1 MVLILNLWVKIKKK
15 AAQALTEISTL
26 KVLSLIKSNE
36 LKSDQRGFSLLEITV
51 VLTIIAAI
59 FGLVGRGF
67 FDKKADTRKVLRDF
81 MIAGKDLRTRAKLNG
96 TTYRL
101 AFQLDKGAQA
111 WWVEK
116 SSQSSLIDRKKY
128 DEEREKAKQQFSKG
142 DADKK
147 PSDFQPDTSIFKK
160 KQTLPAGYAFKQIE
174 SGTQDLVITDG
185 LAYIHFFSQG
195 LVETS
200 AIQLEDNKKNIW
212 TIIFNPITGQTDMI
226 PEAKLLKDLAR

>member
-1 MVLILNLWVKIKKK
+1 M
-15 AAQALTEISTL
+15 
-26 KVLSLIKSNE
+26 KSN
-36 LKSDQRGFSLLEITV
+36 QRGFSLLEITV
-51 VLTIIAAI
+51 VLVIIAAL
-59 FGLVGRGF
+59 FGLISRGV

-101 AFQLDKGAQA
+101 AFQLDKNSQA

-128 DEEREKAKQQFSKG
+128 DEDREKAKQQFSNG
-142 DADKK
+142 EPEKK
-147 PSDFQPDTSIFKK
+147 ASDFQPDMSIFKK
-160 KQTLPAGYAFKQIE
+160 KQTLPPGYAFIQIE
-174 SGTQDLVITDG
+174 SGTQDLVMTDG
-185 LAYIHFFSQG
+185 LAYIHFFPQG

-200 AIQLEDNKKNIW
+200 AIQLQDNKKNIW

>member
-1 MVLILNLWVKIKKK
+1 MK
-15 AAQALTEISTL
+15 
-26 KVLSLIKSNE
+26 LSEK
-36 LKSDQRGFSLLEITV
+36 GFSLLEITV

-59 FGLVGRGF
+59 FGLVGKGF

-101 AFQLDKGAQA
+101 AFELDKGAQS

-116 SSQSSLIDRKKY
+116 SNHGSLIDRKKY
-128 DEEREKAKQQFSKG
+128 EEAREKAKQTFAKG
-142 DADKK
+142 EPEKK
-147 PSDFQPDTSIFKK
+147 TSEFQPDTSIFKK
-160 KQTLPAGYAFKQIE
+160 KQVLPPGYSFIHIE
-174 SGTQDLVITDG
+174 SGTQDLVVTDG

-212 TIIFNPITGQTDMI
+212 TIIYNPITGQTDMI